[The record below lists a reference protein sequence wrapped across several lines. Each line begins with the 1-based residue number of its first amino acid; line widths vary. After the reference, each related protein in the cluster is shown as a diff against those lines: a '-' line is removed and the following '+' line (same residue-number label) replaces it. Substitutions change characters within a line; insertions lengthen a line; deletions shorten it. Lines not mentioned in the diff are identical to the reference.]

1 MDIDSIVKD
10 LMKAERAKLYRYE
23 QERTLLEWKREDYRS
38 VNNTLR
44 ALRELTSSMRLQSTF
59 LAKSVSS
66 SDESV
71 VTATAAT
78 SGQGT
83 YDIVVTRL
91 ASAATKVGS
100 SISADPGNKID
111 VSASLWSQQA
121 LFVDGAAA
129 DPDPSA
135 NFVWGSEGDTFS
147 FTINGEEF
155 TFANTVTLKQV
166 FAEVNAREGAGVT
179 MFYDSFTDRVV
190 ITTKQTGNLK
200 DGDEIVFTDDPDGFL
215 NGLLQFSGAV
225 ETGGENAQFSVNGL
239 ATERSSNTFQ
249 INGVTFTL
257 RGVSENPLQ
266 PARVEVATDTEAI
279 YKAISEWVS
288 LYNSTVESIYAELH
302 EARYPDYKPLTE
314 EQMEELTDRQMDKW
328 EEKARSGLLKHDS
341 LIMSE
346 MTKIRVAIYSTAD
359 GLNDSYNSLASI
371 GITTGHYLENGKL
384 HINEQAL
391 RDAIEADPEKVM
403 RLFTNSSDADSEKG
417 VAVRVYE
424 RLGNAIDRISDTAGR
439 SADLVDMSS
448 IGQRIR
454 SINERISREEERLQK
469 LEDRYWRQFTVM
481 EQWIAR
487 MNAQS
492 AWLTSMFFGG
502 MNGV

>member
-1 MDIDSIVKD
+1 
-10 LMKAERAKLYRYE
+10 
-23 QERTLLEWKREDYRS
+23 
-38 VNNTLR
+38 
-44 ALRELTSSMRLQSTF
+44 MRLQAPSWRG
-59 LAKSVSS
+59 SVSS

-225 ETGGENAQFSVNGL
+225 ETGGGTHSFL
-239 ATERSSNTFQ
+239 
-249 INGVTFTL
+249 
-257 RGVSENPLQ
+257 
-266 PARVEVATDTEAI
+266 
-279 YKAISEWVS
+279 
-288 LYNSTVESIYAELH
+288 STGWL
-302 EARYPDYKPLTE
+302 
-314 EQMEELTDRQMDKW
+314 
-328 EEKARSGLLKHDS
+328 
-341 LIMSE
+341 
-346 MTKIRVAIYSTAD
+346 
-359 GLNDSYNSLASI
+359 
-371 GITTGHYLENGKL
+371 
-384 HINEQAL
+384 
-391 RDAIEADPEKVM
+391 
-403 RLFTNSSDADSEKG
+403 
-417 VAVRVYE
+417 
-424 RLGNAIDRISDTAGR
+424 
-439 SADLVDMSS
+439 
-448 IGQRIR
+448 
-454 SINERISREEERLQK
+454 
-469 LEDRYWRQFTVM
+469 
-481 EQWIAR
+481 
-487 MNAQS
+487 QS
-492 AWLTSMFFGG
+492 ARAIPFRSTG
-502 MNGV
+502 